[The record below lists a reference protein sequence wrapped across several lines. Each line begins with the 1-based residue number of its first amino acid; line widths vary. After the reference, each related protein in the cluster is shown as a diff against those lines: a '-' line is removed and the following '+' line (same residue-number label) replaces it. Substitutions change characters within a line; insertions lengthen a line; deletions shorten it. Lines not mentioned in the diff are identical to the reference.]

1 MNKYAWSQPSVKVA
15 IVEDDPEIIEVVS
28 VVFKTAWPGCQVVD
42 APNASEGLEMLK
54 AQHPDVVILD
64 VGLPEGDLA
73 GFELCKQFRCFSD
86 APVIIVTVRERD
98 VDIVRGLEMGA
109 SDYLTKPFGAVEL
122 LARTRALMRRVR
134 VDAQSFTSKDL
145 SVDYDSRRVI
155 VHGEPVILTPTE
167 YKLLC
172 YLIRNPRQL
181 LTNDA
186 ILEEVWGSRHRNSQ
200 GLLRVHIQRLRKK
213 IKDDRQN
220 SQLIITERGRGYRF
234 LGWASE

>member
-1 MNKYAWSQPSVKVA
+1 MWVCQKGTLQALSY
-15 IVEDDPEIIEVVS
+15 VS
-28 VVFKTAWPGCQVVD
+28 
-42 APNASEGLEMLK
+42 S
-54 AQHPDVVILD
+54 
-64 VGLPEGDLA
+64 
-73 GFELCKQFRCFSD
+73 FRCFSD

-98 VDIVRGLEMGA
+98 VDIVRGLELGA

-134 VDAQSFTSKDL
+134 VDPQSFTSKEL
-145 SVDYDSRRVI
+145 SVDYDGRRVM

-200 GLLRVHIQRLRKK
+200 GLVKAHIQRLRKK
-213 IKDDRQN
+213 IKDDRHN
-220 SQLIITERGRGYRF
+220 SQLIITERSRGYRF